1 MRQPVDATRV
11 HEFMRA
17 FGREAGG
24 EVRVYLTG
32 GATAVLEGWRATT
45 ADIDLKIVPDSDK
58 ALQSIPGLKEKLL
71 INVELASPGDF
82 IPELPGW
89 QDRSRFIAAEGR
101 ASFFHY
107 DLYAQALAKIERGHV
122 KDLADVREMFARGLI
137 EAPGLQALFEEIVP
151 RLFRYPAIDPKS
163 FRRGVE
169 NAVGG
174 QSQKE

>member
-1 MRQPVDATRV
+1 MRQPVDAARV

-58 ALQSIPGLKEKLL
+58 ALQSIPDLKEKLR
-71 INVELASPGDF
+71 INVE
-82 IPELPGW
+82 
-89 QDRSRFIAAEGR
+89 
-101 ASFFHY
+101 
-107 DLYAQALAKIERGHV
+107 
-122 KDLADVREMFARGLI
+122 
-137 EAPGLQALFEEIVP
+137 P

-163 FRRGVE
+163 FRRAVE
-169 NAVGG
+169 EAV
-174 QSQKE
+174 SAQKQ